1 MASAAAPYVAWISAT
16 AAQAEQTA
24 TQARSA
30 AAAYEAAFAATVPPP
45 VIEANRS
52 EMESLT
58 ATNIFGQNSPAIA
71 ATEAQYSQMWARDAV
86 AMSSYATQSAA
97 ATQVEPFAVP
107 LSTANPSG
115 LLGRLLQTLQTFATA
130 IGSSTQTQFSQLFG
144 AIPTALQSLGTI
156 VTGPN
161 PASGLLTALQDF
173 AGLQTLS
180 SISADIEMIPKF
192 ILPANSV
199 LINTIMGLVIGTKGL
214 EGANSASAA
223 AAGSTQ
229 SSLAA
234 GVSGMHLAGAAGP
247 GGTVSAQLGR
257 AGPVGGMAVPPSWA
271 VATPAIRTVA
281 SVLSGAAENAV
292 AAASVS
298 EGTLLSGMVL
308 SGMAGG
314 ALAAAAPYALRG
326 RGAPLRSTSLNGAGA
341 EDGESSADLQRV
353 VADMAEHPDEV
364 QHWHTDSA
372 QLESLLAKLRTK
384 PGIHAV
390 HLSDGDPNM
399 TLPGVNLKQPLQT
412 TERS

>member
-1 MASAAAPYVAWISAT
+1 MYFGLLPPEINSGLMYAGPGSGSMLAAATAWDGLAADLHATAAAYSSVLSGLTTQWRGPSATSMASAAAPYVAWISAT

-180 SISADIEMIPKF
+180 SISADVEMIPKF

-247 GGTVSAQLGR
+247 GRPGR
-257 AGPVGGMAVPPSWA
+257 RDGS
-271 VATPAIRTVA
+271 
-281 SVLSGAAENAV
+281 AAELGCRHPGDQNGRLRV
-292 AAASVS
+292 V
-298 EGTLLSGMVL
+298 G
-308 SGMAGG
+308 
-314 ALAAAAPYALRG
+314 RG
-326 RGAPLRSTSLNGAGA
+326 RKRGGGRVG
-341 EDGESSADLQRV
+341 QRG
-353 VADMAEHPDEV
+353 
-364 QHWHTDSA
+364 DSA
-372 QLESLLAKLRTK
+372 QWNGPVRHGRRSFSRRRALRPAWPRRTT
-384 PGIHAV
+384 PV
-390 HLSDGDPNM
+390 HLAQRRRG
-399 TLPGVNLKQPLQT
+399 
-412 TERS
+412 